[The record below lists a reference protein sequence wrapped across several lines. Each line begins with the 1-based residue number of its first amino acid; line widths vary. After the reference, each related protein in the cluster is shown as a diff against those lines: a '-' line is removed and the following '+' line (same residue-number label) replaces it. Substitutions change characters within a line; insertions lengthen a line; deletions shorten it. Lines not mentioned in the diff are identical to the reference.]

1 VPGLVTGGIG
11 VGMTLA
17 PASAAVLASVP
28 DEKAGVASGVVTTFR
43 QTGGVLGIAVMGAI
57 LASHIGSLRQ
67 GDPRLPAAFMAGFR
81 DALLTGGIVAIAG
94 GLAGALT
101 VSSRRAANAP

>member
-1 VPGLVTGGIG
+1 
-11 VGMTLA
+11 M
-17 PASAAVLASVP
+17 
-28 DEKAGVASGVVTTFR
+28 TTFR
-43 QTGGVLGIAVMGAI
+43 QTGGVLGVAIMGAI
-57 LASHIGSLRQ
+57 LAARVGGLRQ

-101 VSSRRAANAP
+101 VSSRRAGE